1 MSKTAAEL
9 SDTQIASIVGSYR
22 LQMARYEKL
31 ADFVSAALRREL
43 RADPVHHLLG
53 TRVKSTESLKKKLE
67 SKRRK
72 YQWEFLSTD
81 LNREVTDLAGCR
93 IIVYVPEDV
102 ELAARAVE
110 RCSLLTE
117 AKHQDAARVHYGPDW
132 AADDRRHRDRYRAT
146 HLLVSPHPDAEG
158 TESVNGAICEVQVTT
173 VAALLCNH
181 HEHDVAYKDGGV
193 PPSEVERHLLD
204 MLSIGGRA
212 ADLTAAAF
220 HKERKEHLERE
231 RRARQEEIPD
241 AYALRYASEK
251 ILRRPLR
258 GEFAP
263 LFKFLETTSAGL
275 THSDVDALLRELPPP
290 DSDSEIDDVTQL
302 FLAITERRPKDV
314 RSWVEGWHAPRSAL
328 RKRLKEALDTPK
340 EPR

>member
-1 MSKTAAEL
+1 
-9 SDTQIASIVGSYR
+9 
-22 LQMARYEKL
+22 MARYEKL

-43 RADPVHHLLG
+43 RAGPVHHLLG
-53 TRVKSTESLKKKLE
+53 TRVKSTESLKKKIE

-72 YQWEFLSTD
+72 YQWELLSTD

-102 ELAARAVE
+102 EQAALAVE
-110 RCSLLTE
+110 RCSLLTK
-117 AKHQDAARVHYGPDW
+117 ANHQDAARIVYGPDW
-132 AADDRRHRDRYRAT
+132 SADDKRHRDRYRAT

-158 TESVNGAICEVQVTT
+158 AESVSGAICEVQVTT

-193 PPSEVERHLLD
+193 PPSAVERHLLD

-220 HKERKEHLERE
+220 HKEREEHLEL
-231 RRARQEEIPD
+231 RRRQRQEEIPD

-251 ILRRPLR
+251 ILGRPLR

-263 LFKFLETTSAGL
+263 LLKFLETTSASL
-275 THSDVDALLRELPPP
+275 THSSVDALLRDLPHPSAGG
-290 DSDSEIDDVTQL
+290 DIDDVTQL
-302 FLAITERRPKDV
+302 FLALTERRPKDV
-314 RSWVEGWHAPRSAL
+314 RSWIEGWHAPRSAL
-328 RKRLKEALDTPK
+328 RKRLKEALETQK